1 MWKSVPQM
9 PMARMSTAT
18 PLPAGGSG
26 LSPRISPQPVKLSV
40 KPGEVK
46 DWVVVGMDLDG
57 LTATQLILHYDPH
70 TIEVSQVSFGP
81 AMNIDPKAPPVV
93 IIDATSGTIK
103 ITSSDGKL
111 LSFNSGGEIAAL
123 RVRGAAS
130 GETFLVMDNPDL
142 RNGRGEGVASSV
154 SGGRAKVE

>member
-1 MWKSVPQM
+1 LSID
-9 PMARMSTAT
+9 
-18 PLPAGGSG
+18 GG

-46 DWVVVGMDLDG
+46 TWVVVGMDLDG

-81 AMNIDPKAPPVV
+81 AMNIDPKTPPAV

-103 ITSSDGKL
+103 ITSSDGKA
-111 LSFNSGGEIAAL
+111 LSFTSGGEIAAL
-123 RVRGAAS
+123 RVRGGAA

-142 RNGRGEGVASSV
+142 RNGRGEGVASAV